1 MATKRAS
8 SPRAER
14 LPTVTGIIGRFK
26 DSGALIHWAWKTG
39 MAGKDLRA
47 ARELTVGVLVEQMI
61 EDHLLGS
68 TRPLPA
74 APAEQIEAAR
84 RCFDGFRSWS
94 SEHRVSIVERQIELA
109 SDQHRF
115 VGRVDAIV
123 RIDGDLA
130 VVDWKVANGV
140 YLDHLLQ
147 LAAYRL
153 LLWERA
159 LDPIPRRAAIIQIG
173 KDDGVVHP
181 HEWDEETLRT
191 AEQMF
196 LTLRAAWDFDKALKP
211 IFKAA

>member
-1 MATKRAS
+1 MAAKKTSARG
-8 SPRAER
+8 ER
-14 LPTVTGIIGRFK
+14 LPTVTSIIGRFK

-39 MAGKDLRA
+39 MAGKELRA
-47 ARELTVGVLVEQMI
+47 ARELTVGVLVEQLV
-61 EDHLLGS
+61 EDHLLGT
-68 TRPLPA
+68 TRPLPSA
-74 APAEQIEAAR
+74 TAEQLETAR
-84 RCFDGFRSWS
+84 RCFEGFRSWA
-94 SEHRVSIVERQIELA
+94 SEHGVTLVEHQVELT

-115 VGRVDAIV
+115 IGRVDAII
-123 RIDGDLA
+123 RLDGELA

-159 LDPIPRRAAIIQIG
+159 KDPVPRRAAIIQIG
-173 KDDGVVHP
+173 KEDGVVRP
-181 HEWDEETLRT
+181 HEWDEDTLRT

-196 LTLRAAWDFDKALKP
+196 LALRAAWDFDKALKP

>member
-8 SPRAER
+8 SPRTER

-47 ARELTVGVLVEQMI
+47 ARELTVGVLVEQLV
-61 EDHLLGS
+61 EDHLLG
-68 TRPLPA
+68 TARPLPA
-74 APAEQIEAAR
+74 ATAEQIATAQ
-84 RCFDGFRSWS
+84 RCFDSFRAWAT
-94 SEHRVSIVERQIELA
+94 EHRVELVESQVDLT
-109 SDQHRF
+109 SDAHRF
-115 VGRVDAIV
+115 VGRVDAVV
-123 RIDGDLA
+123 RMDGELA

-159 LDPIPRRAAIIQIG
+159 KDPVPRRAAIIQIG
-173 KDDGVVHP
+173 KDDGIVRP

-196 LTLRAAWDFDKALKP
+196 LALRAAWDFDKALKP